1 MSKTKLHN
9 GNVQV
14 NKPWGQYT
22 DIYRSPSVVFKRIE
36 VFPGEEISYQYH
48 LGRGEFWYI
57 FSGHGS
63 LTIDDTTFDVTTGE
77 SFQIDVGL
85 PHQIKN
91 TGDIPIT
98 IFEMQFGDC
107 QEEDI
112 VRLND
117 KYDR

>member
-1 MSKTKLHN
+1 MKTKMHN
-9 GNVQV
+9 GYVV
-14 NKPWGQYT
+14 VDKPWGQYT
-22 DIYRSPSVVFKRIE
+22 DIYRSPSAVFKKIE
-36 VFPGEEISYQYH
+36 VSSGEEISYQYH

-57 FSGHGS
+57 LSGHGV
-63 LTIDDTTFDVTTGE
+63 LTIDGTPFDVTAGE
-77 SFQIDVGL
+77 SFQIDAGL

-91 TGDIPIT
+91 TGDITIT